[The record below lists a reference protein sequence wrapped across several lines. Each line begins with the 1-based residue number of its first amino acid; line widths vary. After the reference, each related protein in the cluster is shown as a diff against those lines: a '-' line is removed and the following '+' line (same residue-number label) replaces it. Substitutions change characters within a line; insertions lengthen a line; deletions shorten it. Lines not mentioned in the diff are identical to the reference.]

1 MRHWRHG
8 HRNCSAAPSGQAPTP
23 LLRRAAGAGLD
34 GESADRATIM
44 PPRCPA
50 VVGHCPRDRVPD
62 STNQDQAARHRHLA
76 FQPNN
81 RGDHGSDDGGLTS
94 QRTFYLLAARTRF
107 LRSGLDCRF
116 RLPGLFRLVPHLV
129 LLSANA
135 SAILLSST
143 RRLLSHHL
151 PPSTRADRYIM
162 APMSCLVPRY

>member
-1 MRHWRHG
+1 MGVARGTATLEFGGVKGRKVRLKAGDVAILPAGTG
-8 HRNCSAAPSGQAPTP
+8 HRLANQARPPDIGIWHFSQTTAAITV
-23 LLRRAAGAGLD
+23 R
-34 GESADRATIM
+34 
-44 PPRCPA
+44 
-50 VVGHCPRDRVPD
+50 
-62 STNQDQAARHRHLA
+62 
-76 FQPNN
+76 
-81 RGDHGSDDGGLTS
+81 DDGGLTS

-129 LLSANA
+129 LLSAPNA

-151 PPSTRADRYIM
+151 PPSTRADRYTM